1 MCILHTGPEGNM
13 GCSGGFMVA
22 SYKYVINNGGID
34 TEDGYPYLAHV
45 SHDHY
50 FNNSHSILDLKSI
63 TIVLYSNKRSVDLR
77 KQISEQRVLLIK
89 G

>member
-1 MCILHTGPEGNM
+1 MGTHTGPEGNM
-13 GCSGGFMVA
+13 GCSGGLMVA

-34 TEDGYPYLAHV
+34 TEDSYPYLAHV
-45 SHDHY
+45 SHDHSQLGLTY
-50 FNNSHSILDLKSI
+50 II